1 MLVRRRGPSIEVWA
15 PAKLNLLLEV
25 GSKRADGYHELVTLV
40 TAIRLFDTLYFSADP
55 TGQIELDCHWSQPNG
70 GATSGISTNNKDDAL
85 GDLPQGSD
93 NLAMKAVERLR
104 DETGCRNGA
113 RIRLVKRIPSSAG
126 MGGASS
132 DAAAALVAAN
142 ECWGLKWSRDRLAAL
157 AAELGSDVPFFLVA
171 GTAVCRGRGEQV
183 LPVEGVKPLSFVVVR
198 PPVGLSTP
206 LVYSEYRPA
215 EKPSKLDSLI
225 AGLKNGSPV
234 EVGRCLVNDLEPV
247 GRRLSPWID
256 RVRTELE
263 EQQCVG
269 QQMTGSG
276 SACFGIGRNVK
287 HTNRIAARLRG
298 MNLGRV
304 FTATTAAM
312 H

>member
-1 MLVRRRGPSIEVWA
+1 MLVRRRGPSLEVWA

-25 GSKRADGYHELVTLV
+25 GGKRADGYHELVTLV

-55 TGQIELDCHWSQPNG
+55 TGRIELDCHWSHQNE
-70 GATSGISTNNKDDAL
+70 GAASGISTNSKDDVL

-104 DETGCRNGA
+104 EAAGCDDGA

-142 ECWGLKWSRDRLAAL
+142 ECWGLKWPKDRLASL
-157 AAELGSDVPFFLVA
+157 AAELGSDVPFFLNA
-171 GTAVCRGRGEQV
+171 GAAICRGRGERV

-198 PPVGLSTP
+198 PPVGLSTR
-206 LVYSEYRPA
+206 LVYSEYQPR
-215 EKPSKLDSLI
+215 EKPSNLESLI
-225 AGLKNGSPV
+225 AGLKVGDPAA
-234 EVGRCLVNDLEPV
+234 VGRYLVNDLEPV
-247 GRRLSPWID
+247 ASRLSPWIN

-263 EQQCVG
+263 KQQCVG

-276 SACFGIGRNVK
+276 SACFGIGRNVR
-287 HTNRIAARLRG
+287 HSHRIAARLRG

-304 FTATTAAM
+304 FTATTAALQ
-312 H
+312 